1 MIAGFSPEGL
11 PQLFL
16 TDPAGTFSAWKA
28 NCIGGKNEKAVR
40 ELLEKSWTEG
50 MTRDECVRL
59 AIKSLLEVVDSGAKN
74 MEIVV
79 LKFKQ
84 NNEVSHRFIQLS
96 VIVSCFYFYFIF
108 FLLFLDRSRGS
119 GPGGNQ

>member
-1 MIAGFSPEGL
+1 MILIVS
-11 PQLFL
+11 LFPNL
-16 TDPAGTFSAWKA
+16 YQQA

-84 NNEVSHRFIQLS
+84 ANEVSALNPA
-96 VIVSCFYFYFIF
+96 VE
-108 FLLFLDRSRGS
+108 RS
-119 GPGGNQ
+119 NHL